1 VEEIATAM
9 TDHLDPAE
17 QAILLKIARDSL
29 TLSVQGEALP
39 RLQGADLPE
48 TLQAKGAS
56 FVTLTKQGQLRG
68 CIGALQAYQP
78 LATDVQEHAMAA
90 ALQDYRFPPVQPD
103 ELSQIEIEVSVLTP
117 RRKLDYETPLDLIR
131 KLRPNV
137 DGVVLQDGI
146 RKATFLPQVWEQ
158 LPQPE
163 EFLAHL
169 CQKMG
174 ASPTLWQKKHLTVYT
189 YQVQEFHE

>member
-1 VEEIATAM
+1 M

-17 QAILLKIARDSL
+17 QALLLKIARDSL

-39 RLQGADLPE
+39 SLQGTDLPE
-48 TLQAKGAS
+48 SLKAKGAS

-68 CIGALQAYQP
+68 CIGALEAYQA
-78 LATDVQEHAMAA
+78 LAADVQEHAIAA
-90 ALQDYRFPPVQPD
+90 ALQDYRFPPVQPE
-103 ELSQIEIEVSVLTP
+103 ELTQIEIEVSVLTP
-117 RRKLDYETPLDLIR
+117 RRELDYESPQDLTQ
-131 KLRPNV
+131 KLRPHV

-158 LPQPE
+158 LPQPK

-174 ASPTLWQKKHLTVYT
+174 ASPTLWQKKHLTVFT

>member
-1 VEEIATAM
+1 
-9 TDHLDPAE
+9 
-17 QAILLKIARDSL
+17 
-29 TLSVQGEALP
+29 
-39 RLQGADLPE
+39 
-48 TLQAKGAS
+48 
-56 FVTLTKQGQLRG
+56 
-68 CIGALQAYQP
+68 
-78 LATDVQEHAMAA
+78 MAA

>member
-1 VEEIATAM
+1 M

-68 CIGALQAYQP
+68 CIGALQAYQA
-78 LATDVQEHAMAA
+78 LAVDVQEHAMAA

-163 EFLAHL
+163 EFLAHH